1 VYGFDAEAL
10 APHAAEHGPTVDE
23 VATPLD
29 GLPPDNWSPA
39 FTRP

>member
-1 VYGFDAEAL
+1 MDAL
-10 APHAAEHGPTVDE
+10 APLAERIGPSVDE

-29 GLPPDNWSPA
+29 GVPKGAFSPA